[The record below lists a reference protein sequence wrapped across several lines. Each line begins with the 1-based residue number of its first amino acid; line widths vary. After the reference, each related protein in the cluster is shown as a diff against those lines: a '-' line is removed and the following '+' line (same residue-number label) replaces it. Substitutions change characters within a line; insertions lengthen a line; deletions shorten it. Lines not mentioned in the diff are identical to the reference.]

1 MSFLVVKIVLMK
13 VEIVDEYDNY
23 ITVISSQFNP
33 TEIHHNYAVNSL

>member
-23 ITVISSQFNP
+23 ITVIS
-33 TEIHHNYAVNSL
+33 HHSLILQKFITTML